1 MLFTI
6 LRDGEIS
13 MWDLVYNQQKRICS
27 IVMIFILGFSL
38 NTHAQQGKSQNV
50 AEDSIAVANQRV
62 VLIDN
67 IFVTGNKKTK
77 SRIITRELSFKI
89 GDQIS
94 YATLQNMIKAD
105 RDKVYNT
112 KLFNTVEVGIL
123 ELDIDKVDIVI
134 KVTERWYL
142 FPIPLIDIIDRNFN
156 DWWVNHDHDFNR
168 IIYGLSL
175 YHFNMRGM
183 NERMTLTA
191 QFGYSRRYEFEY
203 DVPYIDKSQQ
213 NGLGVFIKYIEYN
226 NLHYDNFQNKR
237 VFHDSE
243 DILKTNVF
251 TGINYVRR
259 NSFYTRH
266 YVDLRY
272 SDSNIADTILVLNP
286 NYLGIDGNKQQFFSL
301 AYTFSHD
308 KRDIVAYPLVGY
320 RIAATIEKV
329 GLGIFD
335 DIDITRFRASYS
347 RFLKWQKGFY
357 FSNYSAVYLSTPGIQ
372 PYSETKG
379 LGFGNDAIRGYELY
393 VIHGQHY
400 FVNKTSLKKVLLAG
414 STEMDN
420 FPLEQFKHFPYAFY
434 LKTYFDV
441 GYASNTQNYEG
452 NQFLA
457 DQLLLGGGV
466 GLDIV
471 TMYDVVV
478 RLEYSWNSI
487 GDNGFFFH
495 IQSEF

>member
-1 MLFTI
+1 
-6 LRDGEIS
+6 
-13 MWDLVYNQQKRICS
+13 MWELVYGQQKRIYS
-27 IVMIFILGFSL
+27 IVFILILGFSL
-38 NTHAQQGKSQNV
+38 NTYAQEGEKSLV
-50 AEDSIAVANQRV
+50 TADSVSGVDQRE

-77 SRIITRELSFKI
+77 ARIITRELSFKK
-89 GDQIS
+89 GE
-94 YATLQNMIKAD
+94 TLSLTVLQQMIKED

-123 ELDIDKVDIVI
+123 ELDIDKVDVVV

-203 DVPYIDKSQQ
+203 DIPYIDKSQQ
-213 NGLGVFIKYIEYN
+213 NGLGMFVKYIEYN
-226 NLHYDNFQNKR
+226 NLHYNNFQNKR
-237 VFHDSE
+237 VFLDSE
-243 DILKTNVF
+243 DLLKTNVF

-266 YVDLRY
+266 FIDLRY

-286 NYLGIDGNKQQFFSL
+286 NYLAIDGNRQQFFSL
-301 AYTFSHD
+301 AYTFSLD
-308 KRDIVAYPLVGY
+308 KRDIVAYPLEGY
-320 RIAATIEKV
+320 RMAAFIEKV

-335 DIDITRFRASYS
+335 DVNMLRFRGSYS
-347 RFLKWQKGFY
+347 RYMKLQKGFY
-357 FSNYSAVYLSTPGIQ
+357 FSNYSSVYLSTPGSQ

-379 LGFGNDAIRGYELY
+379 LGFGNDVIRGYELY

-400 FVNKTSLKKVLLAG
+400 VVNKTSLKKVLLAG
-414 STEMDN
+414 STEMKN
-420 FPLEQFKHFPYAFY
+420 FPLEQFRHFPYAFY
-434 LKTYFDV
+434 LKSYFDI

-452 NQFLA
+452 NQYLT
-457 DQLLLGGGV
+457 DKLLFGGGL

-495 IQSEF
+495 IESEF